1 MINVCI
7 DGNYI
12 FYKTFGVFGGYG
24 TKDPAQI
31 LKTRGEQSMFV
42 RKIATDLCA
51 SLKMLPTGG
60 RLIFTADS
68 RSWRKDVEIEDG
80 GYKSNRIKDENV
92 DWTIF
97 FDLMSSFGKQL
108 EKMGF
113 VFSKVEGAEGDDLLY
128 FWANHFNQI
137 GEDCIIISG
146 DKDMHQMA
154 RYIGKNWT
162 IVWNSNSK
170 NNVVSV
176 PFSWE
181 QDWLNSSDP
190 VSIFEMSSVMSP
202 DKNKMKEFLQ
212 RIAQEKINP
221 RYFIFNKM
229 LVGDRGDAVPGVWEF
244 ESPGGKISRMSPKK
258 AESVIESLAQSKWAE
273 SSFSDILN
281 DEEFLDW
288 VSGYILRLMKDL
300 DSQDNRIKVAKNLL
314 RNYTLMWLDDS
325 VIPNWVIEKCK
336 AEIVRGINL
345 PRKSITLDRVK
356 IIEGTDWASAPSTPK
371 TFDPFADLN

>member
-24 TKDPAQI
+24 AKDPGKI
-31 LKTRGEQSMFV
+31 LKTKGEQSMFV

-51 SLKMLPTGG
+51 SLKMLPSGG

-113 VFSKVEGAEGDDLLY
+113 VYSKVEGAEGDDLLY

-154 RYIGKNWT
+154 RYIGENWT

-170 NNVVSV
+170 NNIVSV
-176 PFSWE
+176 PHAWE
-181 QDWLNSSDP
+181 QNWLNSSDS
-190 VSIFEMSSVMSP
+190 VSIFEMSSVMSS
-202 DKNKMKEFLQ
+202 DKNKMQEFLKK
-212 RIAQEKINP
+212 IAQEKIDP

-229 LVGDRGDAVPGVWEF
+229 LIGDKGDAVPGVWEF
-244 ESPGGKISRMSPKK
+244 EPSPGKISRMSPKK
-258 AESVIESLAQSKWAE
+258 AESVIESLSQSKWAN
-273 SSFSDILN
+273 STFGDMLK

-288 VSGYILRLMKDL
+288 VSGYILRLMKDV
-300 DSQDNRIKVAKNLL
+300 DSKENRIKVGKNLL

-325 VIPNWVIEKCK
+325 VIPNWVIDKCNE
-336 AEIVRGINL
+336 EIDRGINL

-356 IIEGTDWASAPSTPK
+356 LIEGTDWATTPSAPK

>member
-356 IIEGTDWASAPSTPK
+356 IIEGTDWASAPSAPK

>member
-31 LKTRGEQSMFV
+31 LKTRGEQAMFV

-60 RLIFTADS
+60 RLVFTADS

-80 GYKSNRIKDENV
+80 GYKSNRVKDENV

-113 VFSKVEGAEGDDLLY
+113 IFSKVEGAEGDDLLY
-128 FWANHFNQI
+128 FWANHFNQM

-154 RYIGKNWT
+154 RYIGENWT

-170 NNVVSV
+170 NNIVSV
-176 PFSWE
+176 PYSWE

-212 RIAQEKINP
+212 KISQEKINP

-229 LVGDRGDAVPGVWEF
+229 LVGDKGDAVPGVWEF
-244 ESPGGKISRMSPKK
+244 ESSPGKISRMSPKK
-258 AESVIESLAQSKWAE
+258 AESVIESLAQSKWADAA
-273 SSFSDILN
+273 FGDILE
-281 DEEFLDW
+281 DSEFLDW
-288 VSGYILRLMKDL
+288 ISGYILRLMKDV
-300 DSQDNRIKVAKNLL
+300 DNKENRIKVAKNLL

-336 AEIVRGINL
+336 AEITRGINL

-356 IIEGTDWASAPSTPK
+356 IIEGTDWASAPSAPK